1 MLMNFEELFKEAYE
15 AAEKGE
21 LKKAEEFYRQCLNLC
36 QAPEIWNN
44 LGNVYRRM
52 DKNAKAIECYQ
63 KAIELDKNY
72 APAYV
77 NLSSALLNLERYDNA
92 KLLLL
97 RAIQIGMK
105 DQRIIAMLIVCHLA
119 LQEFFEA
126 VELYAQNMNDKTLI
140 EELNEYGVLE
150 KLEALRKDWK
160 KS

>member
-1 MLMNFEELFKEAYE
+1 MNFEELFKKAYE
-15 AAEKGE
+15 AVEKGD
-21 LKKAEEFYRQCLNLC
+21 LNKAEEFYKQCLDLYQN
-36 QAPEIWNN
+36 PEIWNN

-52 DKNAKAIECYQ
+52 EKSAKAIECYQ
-63 KAIELDKNY
+63 KAIELDRNY

-77 NLSSALLNLERYDNA
+77 NLASTLFNLERYDNA

-105 DQRIIAMLIVCHLA
+105 DQRVIAMLIVCHLA
-119 LQEFFEA
+119 LQEFIQA
-126 VELYAQNMNDKTLI
+126 VDLYITNIHDKTLL

-150 KLEALRKDWK
+150 KLEDLRKDWK